1 MNFELTHTRVGP
13 VAILGLRGVYRPEDG
28 QAFRECYQQ
37 YLEGGFQWF
46 LLDLHELAY
55 ISSAGL
61 RSILEL
67 QKTLMAQGGELRLV
81 RPAPFILDVFT
92 TTHLDDVLDF
102 YNTAPLAIYSWINHE
117 VGKAESSDKS
127 EP

>member
-1 MNFELTHTRVGP
+1 MNFELTHAQLGP
-13 VAILGLRGVYRPEDG
+13 IVVMGLRGVYRPEDG
-28 QAFRECYQQ
+28 QAFRDCYQH
-37 YLEGGFQWF
+37 YLEVGFKWV

-92 TTHLDDVLDF
+92 TTHLDEVLAF
-102 YNTAPLAIYSWINHE
+102 YDTAPLAIYDWIVRE
-117 VGKAESSDKS
+117 AGKAEPSNQ
-127 EP
+127 PGQ